1 MAVSLINSLA
11 PVTLTIAGGSLL
23 TLPVVSMGFS
33 TDIMSSMIH
42 HSGGMSPT
50 LVTVPGA
57 NPRITLTMPLKI
69 AYQTFGFTPKKLTTL
84 DAYLSHFVDAIRDSA
99 ATHNRIHLDST
110 NSCTA
115 LAQLVGWTVNV
126 DGIVMANVEVVLLSS
141 DGTKPPVLFQQDQ
154 ALPVL
159 TGTPDLHTLGPV
171 TFDGTVYTGLAGA
184 DVTINAPINALRSD
198 GDLYPRVAARPQNA
212 PSLSLSH
219 TDAETILATLGT
231 LGLYSTSTVVYFK
244 EYDPTTGVANRDA
257 GTAIS
262 VTVHGRLHPSGT
274 DAQQGAVA
282 GTGITVM
289 PISTDGIVFPLVVS
303 VAASSPA
310 E

>member
-11 PVTLTIAGGSLL
+11 PVTMTIFGGGLL
-23 TLPVVSMGFS
+23 TLPLVSMGFS
-33 TDIMSSMIH
+33 TDILASMIH

-50 LVTVPGA
+50 LVAVPGA
-57 NPRITLTMPLKI
+57 NPRIVLTMPLKI
-69 AYQTFGFTPKKLTTL
+69 AYSTFGFTPKKLTTL
-84 DAYLSHFVDAIRDSA
+84 DCYLSHFVDAIRDSA
-99 ATHNRIHLDST
+99 ATHNRIHLDT
-110 NSCTA
+110 GNGCTA

-126 DGIVMANVEVVLLSS
+126 DGIAMANIEIILLSG
-141 DGTKPPVLFQQDQ
+141 DGTDPPVLFENNV
-154 ALPVL
+154 ALPAL
-159 TGTPDLHTLGPV
+159 SGTPSLHTLGPV
-171 TFDGTVYTGLAGA
+171 TFDAVVYTGLAGV

-198 GDLYPRVAARPQNA
+198 GDLYPRVASRPQNA

-219 TDAETILATLGT
+219 TDAETILTTLGT
-231 LGLYSTSTVVYFK
+231 LGLYTTSTVVYFK
-244 EYDPTTGVANRDA
+244 EYDPVTGVSNRDA

-262 VTVHGRLHPSGT
+262 VTLHGRLHPSGT

-282 GTGITVM
+282 GTGISVM
-289 PISTDGIVFPLVVS
+289 PISTDGITFPLVVS